1 MYNKIRD
8 YLFGIQEQINKFDNK
23 ANSLITIVGIIFALS
38 LGVLETFN
46 QFIGTEL
53 TEKLQL
59 KLSLLI
65 SFSLLYFISFTLEL
79 IFLILVIYPR
89 KKKEGKT
96 SLNYYM
102 DVAKLNQE
110 EIKGL
115 LQASDEDI
123 LDINI
128 DQLYINSKI
137 CKQKHK
143 FLVIAIWCLIPL
155 FVFMF
160 AVFFTAIL

>member
-1 MYNKIRD
+1 MYKKIRD
-8 YLFGIQEQINKFDNK
+8 YISKTQEQINKFDNK
-23 ANSLITIVGIIFALS
+23 ANSLITIVGIVFALS
-38 LGVLETFN
+38 LGILETFN

-65 SFSLLYFISFTLEL
+65 SFSVLYFISFTLEL

-96 SLNYYM
+96 SLSYYM

-115 LQASDEDI
+115 LQESDENI

-143 FLVIAIWCLIPL
+143 FLVIAIWFLIPL

-160 AVFFTAIL
+160 ALFFTAIL